1 MPTSPS
7 SSTRKTYGAI
17 RAQLDEL
24 LLLARQ
30 PELATIRSTE
40 VSQWSVGQQ
49 LEHLLLTDRMILDGF
64 DGLLAGDLES
74 AGGGPTGIGRI
85 ILLFEYIPRGKGRA
99 PKRVIPGAL
108 DPIEIASGFEEIES
122 KFEEL
127 APRLGELEA
136 SRATYRHPLM
146 GNFNPSQWLKF
157 VKIHHR
163 HHQKLIRDIR
173 RLAEQAKGSK
183 TTGRDSQ

>member
-7 SSTRKTYGAI
+7 SSTRRTYGAI

-24 LLLARQ
+24 LSLARQ

-74 AGGGPTGIGRI
+74 AGGGPTAGSGVMVARRSSAAEHRPGSPIGTAQ
-85 ILLFEYIPRGKGRA
+85 G
-99 PKRVIPGAL
+99 
-108 DPIEIASGFEEIES
+108 
-122 KFEEL
+122 
-127 APRLGELEA
+127 
-136 SRATYRHPLM
+136 
-146 GNFNPSQWLKF
+146 PSQWLNEGRSGSGRRG
-157 VKIHHR
+157 VNTR
-163 HHQKLIRDIR
+163 SLSSKLWPRARRIFRLVSIRQFMPFST
-173 RLAEQAKGSK
+173 L
-183 TTGRDSQ
+183 